1 MRCLSPC
8 IAPIAYLKRPH
19 GDSQDDV
26 DLDFY
31 RVVLVVAGIEQLKR
45 TSGHNAVTAD
55 RSGQGGLARKR
66 VVTTVMWYIINLYC
80 LEAPPTKW
88 PRLGHKARARNLSSH
103 EVSPCG
109 FTAHIR

>member
-1 MRCLSPC
+1 MAS
-8 IAPIAYLKRPH
+8 IAYLKRPH
-19 GDSQDDV
+19 GDSQNDI

-31 RVVLVVAGIEQLKR
+31 CEVLVVVGIEQLKR

-66 VVTTVMWYIINLYC
+66 VVTTVMGYITNLYR

-88 PRLGHKARARNLSSH
+88 PRLGHKAHARNLPSH